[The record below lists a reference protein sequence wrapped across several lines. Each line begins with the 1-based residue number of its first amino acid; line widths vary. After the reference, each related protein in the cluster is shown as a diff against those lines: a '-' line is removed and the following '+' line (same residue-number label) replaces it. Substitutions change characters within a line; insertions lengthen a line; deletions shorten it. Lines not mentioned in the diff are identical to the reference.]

1 MTLRLV
7 VDRSAWTA
15 HVDAVTADLRGLVP
29 VVKGNGYGFG
39 RRTLLNEAARIATE
53 VAVGTVYELGDVPAS
68 MTPIVLT
75 PVDDGYDGPLRSDA
89 IFTVG
94 AVHHVVTLRRLG
106 FDGRVLVKLRSR
118 MQRYGASP
126 DSVDELTS
134 SCVDAGLSV
143 HGWSIHPPLMSATT
157 DHVQDVVGWA
167 NDLDDNLPIYVSH
180 VGKDELSELRE
191 RFTKHEFRAR
201 SGTSLWLGDKS
212 MVKLEANVV
221 DVHPT
226 RGGLAG
232 YRLVNVPGEGSIV
245 LVGCG
250 TAHGIVERPDGLS
263 PFHYQRR
270 RLHLLESP
278 HMHTS
283 MLYVPSIDE
292 TPSVGTWIDVQ
303 QSMTRA
309 LVDTISWT

>member
-126 DSVDELTS
+126 DSVDQLTS

-212 MVKLEANVV
+212 MLHLAADVL
-221 DVHPT
+221 DVHHGASG
-226 RGGLAG
+226 RAG
-232 YRLVNVPGEGSIV
+232 YRLSEVPDGSTIV
-245 LVGCG
+245 LAGAG
-250 TAHGIVERPDGLS
+250 TSHGAFPDGDGRS
-263 PFHYQRR
+263 PFHFARR
-270 RLHLLESP
+270 RLPLIEPP
-278 HMHTS
+278 HMHTT
-283 MLYVPSIDE
+283 MLVVADGGPCPEPGDMLDAQLPLTRSH
-292 TPSVGTWIDVQ
+292 PDVVEW
-303 QSMTRA
+303 S
-309 LVDTISWT
+309 

>member
-39 RRTLLNEAARIATE
+39 RRTLLDEAARIATE

-75 PVDDGYDGPLRSDA
+75 PVDDGYVGPLRSDA

-126 DSVDELTS
+126 DSVDELTR
-134 SCVDAGLSV
+134 SCVDSGVSV
-143 HGWSIHPPLMSATT
+143 LGWSIHPPLMSATT

-180 VGKDELSELRE
+180 VGKDELLELRE
-191 RFTKHEFRAR
+191 RFMKHEFRAR

-283 MLYVPSIDE
+283 MLYVPSTDG